1 MDDQYCKDN
10 HEGKPVGGEMMG
22 GEGVGGVGRYLWYT
36 PPSKKVKFNSKGTK
50 WNN

>member
-22 GEGVGGVGRYLWYT
+22 GEGVGGIGRYLWYT
-36 PPSKKVKFNSKGTK
+36 LSLEKAKMN
-50 WNN
+50 